1 LAGVLL
7 LTVPLALLALAGLL
21 GLAAELEQRRARALV
36 RMTMRSN
43 ASPEAAEALVA
54 SELAPIL
61 AAQGLSD
68 RH

>member
-68 RH
+68 RR

>member
-1 LAGVLL
+1 
-7 LTVPLALLALAGLL
+7 
-21 GLAAELEQRRARALV
+21 
-36 RMTMRSN
+36 MTMRSN

-68 RH
+68 RR